1 MGPTLPAAGRFR
13 PTVRHTP
20 LRRRVD
26 DVLQPEKVGLSPR
39 VLRNV
44 SRRDRTA
51 RQQAVVHEGTPERTV
66 SSRADAV
73 ESHAVEFVN
82 GDGFQ
87 PFHVLGKGPQRDR
100 DGARYS
106 TEPSHFQSGA
116 HEVGVT
122 RITEHEHHGDVGHFQ
137 PGSGRHLHGK
147 GVVRARCIRSRA
159 LVLLNVSRAAR
170 HRSSSTKGLFAA
182 YWHRQDPSSTV

>member
-1 MGPTLPAAGRFR
+1 M
-13 PTVRHTP
+13 
-20 LRRRVD
+20 D

-44 SRRDRTA
+44 SCRDRTA

-73 ESHAVEFVN
+73 ESHVVEFVN

-147 GVVRARCIRSRA
+147 GVVKGALHPLPGIGASQRFQSRTASLFIDQGA
-159 LVLLNVSRAAR
+159 LRRVLAPAGPVR
-170 HRSSSTKGLFAA
+170 HRMRRRSGSAPG
-182 YWHRQDPSSTV
+182 R